1 MCIIHSCRKAEQA
14 NLIEKLPSSSSQVPL
29 TRNVSFPN
37 EEEVSMVRAPVTP
50 DKSTQ
55 SEVSLFD
62 DDEEFTKHI
71 VKKGRRVH
79 KKRVGGRN

>member
-1 MCIIHSCRKAEQA
+1 MFRKAEQA
-14 NLIEKLPSSSSQVPL
+14 NLIEKVPSVSSQVPL

-37 EEEVSMVRAPVTP
+37 EEEVSMMRAPITLEASAKP
-50 DKSTQ
+50 AQ

-62 DDEEFTKHI
+62 DDEEFTKQI

-79 KKRVGGRN
+79 KKRVNGKNWK